1 MAHRDSHHPQ
11 QASAA
16 SMDSSSLWWFSCTP
30 SREASVFPIWIL
42 ELATCF
48 AESCVFG
55 RYANSDMG
63 NMHGNTTSPKEAKFL
78 FHVLLP
84 SKFIDT
90 VQTVKCDILLYKWGS
105 SALTSI
111 LWKHT
116 FTESILSN
124 GFFWSGGWKLIC
136 VFFGIPRSTGP
147 WNT

>member
-1 MAHRDSHHPQ
+1 
-11 QASAA
+11 
-16 SMDSSSLWWFSCTP
+16 
-30 SREASVFPIWIL
+30 L

-90 VQTVKCDILLYKWGS
+90 VQTVKCDILIVQMGVIYTDQHLMETYLY
-105 SALTSI
+105 
-111 LWKHT
+111 
-116 FTESILSN
+116 
-124 GFFWSGGWKLIC
+124 
-136 VFFGIPRSTGP
+136 
-147 WNT
+147 